1 MTQRSKRTLARLLVR
16 MLDNDP
22 ETAWSAPERTCYV
35 CGALHAWQILAERTR
50 PVDVSEV
57 RYWAE
62 TQSREA

>member
-1 MTQRSKRTLARLLVR
+1 MTQRSKRKLARLIVR

-35 CGALHAWQILAERTR
+35 CGALHAWQILAERSR

-62 TQSREA
+62 TKSGEA

>member
-1 MTQRSKRTLARLLVR
+1 MTQRSKRKLARLIVR

-35 CGALHAWQILAERTR
+35 SGALHAWQILAERTR

-57 RYWAE
+57 RYWAG
-62 TQSREA
+62 TKSREA